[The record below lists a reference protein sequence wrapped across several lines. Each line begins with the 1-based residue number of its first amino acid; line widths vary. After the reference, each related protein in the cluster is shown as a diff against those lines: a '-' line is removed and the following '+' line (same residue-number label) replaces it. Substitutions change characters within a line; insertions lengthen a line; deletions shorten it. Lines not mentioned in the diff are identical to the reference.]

1 MESSKVII
9 HVSYS
14 YKSFSLRAVYF
25 HSFFRSSISLTT
37 SLVTLWIS
45 YTMLSSTLRSSLN
58 AVLMMLCVVYAGS
71 ALNSAWEMTMKR
83 IVVPMPCRYTYVL
96 LMSFLNYKI
105 FLLQL
110 IHSKPSQ
117 TQTQISHNYCFYIS
131 LSLILIM
138 IHFPFLL
145 LFLTL
150 KYTLHNVTP
159 YSLSLLNFNVRIH
172 LVHTYIAAVSNHM
185 YITSKFSSNGSHH
198 HMFNDA
204 LEDQFTWVKHHNVY
218 TYFVSHQVK

>member
-1 MESSKVII
+1 MLVFYNI
-9 HVSYS
+9 
-14 YKSFSLRAVYF
+14 SFS
-25 HSFFRSSISLTT
+25 
-37 SLVTLWIS
+37 W
-45 YTMLSSTLRSSLN
+45 
-58 AVLMMLCVVYAGS
+58 
-71 ALNSAWEMTMKR
+71 
-83 IVVPMPCRYTYVL
+83 L
-96 LMSFLNYKI
+96 LPLHGFQVI
-105 FLLQL
+105 FLLRDSENDLQL
-110 IHSKPSQ
+110 IEMTFGLVHAS
-117 TQTQISHNYCFYIS
+117 YS
-131 LSLILIM
+131 LPKWQAVKLTFFAPCM

-218 TYFVSHQVK
+218 TYFVSHQVKQHYFVYFRYISPKKMNPRSL

>member
-1 MESSKVII
+1 
-9 HVSYS
+9 
-14 YKSFSLRAVYF
+14 
-25 HSFFRSSISLTT
+25 
-37 SLVTLWIS
+37 
-45 YTMLSSTLRSSLN
+45 
-58 AVLMMLCVVYAGS
+58 
-71 ALNSAWEMTMKR
+71 
-83 IVVPMPCRYTYVL
+83 
-96 LMSFLNYKI
+96 
-105 FLLQL
+105 
-110 IHSKPSQ
+110 
-117 TQTQISHNYCFYIS
+117 
-131 LSLILIM
+131 M

-145 LFLTL
+145 LFLTV

-218 TYFVSHQVK
+218 TYFVSHQVKQYYFVYFRYISPKKNESKKPMINLDDILKKLRMRWLERVVYTRVENKFCVSVEEIPPLLPSSMPGNAVYNTEADKSSFYLESNSKPSGAYMSTLNFSFMSD

>member
-1 MESSKVII
+1 
-9 HVSYS
+9 
-14 YKSFSLRAVYF
+14 
-25 HSFFRSSISLTT
+25 
-37 SLVTLWIS
+37 
-45 YTMLSSTLRSSLN
+45 MLSSALRSSLN
-58 AVLMMLCVVYAGS
+58 AVLMMSCVVYAGS
-71 ALNSAWEMTMKR
+71 ALKSAWEMAMKR
-83 IVVPMPCRYTYVL
+83 IVVPMPRYTYVL
-96 LMSFLNYKI
+96 LMSFSNYKI
-105 FLLQL
+105 LLLRL
-110 IHSKPSQ
+110 IHSKTSQ
-117 TQTQISHNYCFYIS
+117 TQAQISHNCCFYIS

-204 LEDQFTWVKHHNVY
+204 LEDQFTWVKHYSVY

>member
-1 MESSKVII
+1 MTFGLV
-9 HVSYS
+9 HASYS
-14 YKSFSLRAVYF
+14 LPEWQAVKLT
-25 HSFFRSSISLTT
+25 FF
-37 SLVTLWIS
+37 
-45 YTMLSSTLRSSLN
+45 
-58 AVLMMLCVVYAGS
+58 A
-71 ALNSAWEMTMKR
+71 
-83 IVVPMPCRYTYVL
+83 PC
-96 LMSFLNYKI
+96 
-105 FLLQL
+105 
-110 IHSKPSQ
+110 
-117 TQTQISHNYCFYIS
+117 
-131 LSLILIM
+131 M

-185 YITSKFSSNGSHH
+185 YITSKFSSNRSHH